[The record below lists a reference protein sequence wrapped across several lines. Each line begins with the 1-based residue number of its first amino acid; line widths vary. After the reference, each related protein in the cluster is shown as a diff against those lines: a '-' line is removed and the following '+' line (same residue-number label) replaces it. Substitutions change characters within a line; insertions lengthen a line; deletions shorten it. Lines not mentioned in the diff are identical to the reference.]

1 MTTVTDKSAVDI
13 RWSALRLK
21 PWESIVWRAGHTAV
35 WVQKSGDDW
44 MIAAESDE
52 GDFSYHT
59 IEQAMSLPIDRE
71 WKRWTGLGGYS
82 SVKFSPAFP
91 DRPLVVKT
99 RAPVMIPSGQT
110 IDLYLNIPIW
120 VEVCVE
126 EGEHSQVLGL
136 FPSRTLSNTWF
147 GTQFE
152 GELCYVLKNLARRSK
167 DDLLIEPLAATC
179 RFTITN
185 RFEDPLPL
193 DRLRVLPQHL
203 TIYKSR
209 RRLWTSP
216 VRVVSR
222 GPKEPSQL
230 EYPAASHADGQSV
243 LDLVRPAQELY
254 RPSYF
259 RESLAH
265 YTRALFD

>member
-13 RWSALRLK
+13 RWSSLQLK
-21 PWESIVWRAGHTAV
+21 PWESIVWRAGHTSV
-35 WVQKSGDDW
+35 WLQKSGFDW

-52 GDFSYHT
+52 GEFANHT
-59 IEQAMSLPIDRE
+59 IENAVSLPIDQE
-71 WKRWTGLGGYS
+71 WKRWTGLGNFS

-99 RAPVMIPSGQT
+99 RAPLMIPSGQT

-120 VEVCVE
+120 VEVCVQ

-147 GTQFE
+147 GNQYE
-152 GELCYVLKNLARRSK
+152 GELCYALKSLARRSK

-179 RFTITN
+179 RFSISN
-185 RFEDPLPL
+185 KFEEPLPL

-203 TIYKSR
+203 SIFKSK

-216 VRVVSR
+216 VRVVSE
-222 GPKEPSQL
+222 GPKSPSQL
-230 EYPAASHADGQSV
+230 EYPEEPHEDGKSI
-243 LDLVRPAQELY
+243 LELVRPAQEPY
-254 RPSYF
+254 RPSFF

-265 YTRALFD
+265 YTRAFFD